1 MNTYYC
7 IIAQHISAHLT
18 EFESRHHDNLW
29 QFVTNVTA
37 EMLVTHSI
45 NYFSVNPHLAQ
56 KNDLVDV
63 WNTLYIT
70 WDFKVACALQEAVW
84 LPDVPIRS
92 HMQRLLGT
100 HYFKGSETRR
110 RRGVE
115 GDWSKGAATRCWG
128 GRGRR
133 RGEAG
138 AGRLPTMRGGVLLT
152 RRELW
157 KAPVWGLTR
166 EQSKDCSPKFVGLI
180 Y

>member
-70 WDFKVACALQEAVW
+70 WDFKVARALQEAVW

-92 HMQRLLGT
+92 HMQRHWLSIDAQWKLELRWAKFFQVFLSWTELGCYSSLDLSSIYT
-100 HYFKGSETRR
+100 VKYHLTTRICLYQLSFLISMIPGLR
-110 RRGVE
+110 SRFPAFS
-115 GDWSKGAATRCWG
+115 D
-128 GRGRR
+128 
-133 RGEAG
+133 
-138 AGRLPTMRGGVLLT
+138 LPV
-152 RRELW
+152 
-157 KAPVWGLTR
+157 
-166 EQSKDCSPKFVGLI
+166 I
-180 Y
+180 